1 MCSLPYLTLKYEE
14 KIYLLMFYCFAVI
27 LCIVLRNVLTT
38 STTTSSTTT
47 LSVQEMK
54 ERIRKKKFEYK
65 YNPNYGFEA
74 YWVDGEWVLFTT
86 TIRTTKGETT
96 TKQLT
101 VCDDECNYLYRKI
114 KEVCG
119 RLSDFESVSACS
131 GTKCSGKPGVNLKSA
146 FKTFNTYCEF
156 LDNQCENKFY
166 TEKHAVPD
174 PNEPFYIEDYRSLHP
189 NYVPGSRAV
198 ERVITV
204 CTSNRKQLS

>member
-1 MCSLPYLTLKYEE
+1 MLEAFLGTN
-14 KIYLLMFYCFAVI
+14 IVI

-166 TEKHAVPD
+166 TEKRWVFVHVGKCLTVEDHFKPLWSSWQPVSRMTFYLQSFSDAYPTTTSTTVD
-174 PNEPFYIEDYRSLHP
+174 PLEE
-189 NYVPGSRAV
+189 
-198 ERVITV
+198 
-204 CTSNRKQLS
+204 